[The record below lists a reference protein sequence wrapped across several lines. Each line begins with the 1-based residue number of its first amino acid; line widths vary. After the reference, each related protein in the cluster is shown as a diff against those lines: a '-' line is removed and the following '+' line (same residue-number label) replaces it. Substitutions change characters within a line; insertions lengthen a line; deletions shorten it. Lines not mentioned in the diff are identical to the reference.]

1 MKRIVILTGAGIS
14 AESGVPT
21 FRDAG
26 GLWEGHAVEE
36 VATPEAFA
44 KNPSLVH
51 KFYNQRRADLP
62 LRAPNPAHQAIAK
75 LQCAFPRQVTLITQ
89 NVDDLHERAG
99 SAHVLH
105 MHGELT
111 KIRCVS
117 CLNEAAWL
125 KPLFTETA
133 CPACQTTGVLRPH
146 IVWFGEVPFYMDEI
160 QLALQEAELFV
171 AIGTS
176 GQVYPAA
183 AFVDAARMNDAMTV
197 EFNVQTTAASIRFD
211 ETRTGPASITV
222 PAWVEELMASQEK

>member
-26 GLWEGHAVEE
+26 GLWEGHSVEE
-36 VATPEAFA
+36 VATPAAFA
-44 KNPSLVH
+44 KNPTLVH
-51 KFYNQRRADLP
+51 KFYNQRRADLA
-62 LRAPNPAHQAIAK
+62 LRAPNPAHLAITK
-75 LQCAFPRQVTLITQ
+75 LQRVFPGQVTLITQ

-99 SAHVLH
+99 STQVLH

-117 CLNEAAWL
+117 CLNEATWL
-125 KPLFTETA
+125 NSLTTETA
-133 CPACQTTGVLRPH
+133 CPTCQATGVLRPH
-146 IVWFGEVPFYMDEI
+146 IVWFGEIPFCMPEI
-160 QLALQEAELFV
+160 QSALQDAEIFV

-183 AFVDAARMNDAMTV
+183 SFVDAARMNNALTL
-197 EFNVQTTAASIRFD
+197 EFNVQITPASIRFD
-211 ETRTGPASITV
+211 ETCTGPASVTV
-222 PAWVEELMASQEK
+222 PAWVEQLLAS